1 MHWVSKNELNEMF
14 YRLTLLRRKKA
25 AAKRCVRAETFI
37 SGVSAAA
44 GKIRLR

>member
-1 MHWVSKNELNEMF
+1 MPFNAFAQEESSGEAVC
-14 YRLTLLRRKKA
+14 A
-25 AAKRCVRAETFI
+25 RAETFI